1 MECPLCGCQ
10 NFYIKNSDDE
20 FETYEFSMAGGQIAF
35 ATTEAGAAPKVQG
48 DTEAYCT
55 RCSWHGRMDALKK

>member
-10 NFYIKNSDDE
+10 NFYVKNSDDE
-20 FETYEFSMAGGQIAF
+20 FETYEFSVAGGHIAF
-35 ATTEAGAAPKVQG
+35 DSAETGAVPEVQG
-48 DTEAYCT
+48 GTETYCT